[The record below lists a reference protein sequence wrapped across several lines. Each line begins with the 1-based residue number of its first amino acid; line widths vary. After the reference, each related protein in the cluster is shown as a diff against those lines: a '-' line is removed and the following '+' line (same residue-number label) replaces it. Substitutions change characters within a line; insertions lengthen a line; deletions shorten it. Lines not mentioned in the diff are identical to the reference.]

1 VGSKADHLETEGNI
15 MSRRTILRTA
25 VAASL
30 PLAAGVL
37 LGWSAGPAGSKIAGT
52 FQVKYAE
59 QHPLAVPDAEG
70 HALVLGRA
78 QGVNRSTGA
87 TTYMDKGKV
96 TNFEFAD
103 LTQGNGPQHGY
114 ISMSQ
119 GADTMI
125 SKWSGQVTTVLSSD
139 KTPVTTMQ
147 GTWTKAKGTGRYAD
161 ATGKG
166 TYKGR
171 FTSQTEYTVEWSGE
185 LSGEGLAER

>member
-1 VGSKADHLETEGNI
+1 
-15 MSRRTILRTA
+15 MSRQTILRVL
-25 VAASL
+25 VAGTL

-37 LGWSAGPAGSKIAGT
+37 LGWSAGPVASKIGGT
-52 FQVKYAE
+52 FQAKYAE
-59 QHPLAVPDAEG
+59 QHPLPVPDAEG

-87 TTYMDKGKV
+87 TNYMDKGKV

-103 LTQGNGPQHGY
+103 LIQGNGPQQGY

-119 GADTMI
+119 GADTVI
-125 SKWSGQVTTVLSSD
+125 SKWSGKVTTVLSAD

-161 ATGKG
+161 ASGKG
-166 TYKGR
+166 TYKGH

-185 LSGEGLAER
+185 ISGERLAER